1 MPAAVAPSSALP
13 ITKLILWARPSWSRR
28 HPDFALNDADRAQRH
43 VVRPEIEGRA
53 APQIET
59 GMMPMAGEDAILD
72 AAAVQRKAHVRA
84 AVVQCDHL
92 VACGRNK
99 HRAARRA
106 DHQATAVV

>member
-1 MPAAVAPSSALP
+1 MQPPP
-13 ITKLILWARPSWSRR
+13 PMGRFCSRRRSGR
-28 HPDFALNDADRAQRH
+28 HPDFALDDADCAQGH

-72 AAAVQRKAHVRA
+72 AAAMERKAHVRA
-84 AVVQCDHL
+84 AVVERDHIAAL
-92 VACGRNK
+92 GHDE

-106 DHQATAVV
+106 HHHATAVA